1 MLDRD
6 RWHEILSV
14 LGRNKWRT
22 FLTAFGVFWGIFM
35 LVIML
40 GSAKGLANGTVASF
54 GASATNSVFMWTQ
67 QTSMPYKGFKKG
79 RFFQMTLDD
88 VEAIK
93 ENVSSVGIIAPRC
106 QSGGYRGANNVTH
119 GVNVGAFGVYGDVPD
134 YILIDPVEIVEGRF
148 INQRDLDEK
157 TKVCVI
163 GVEVYNRLFTEG
175 EPALGSYIKIQGV
188 NFKVVGLFKSIMD
201 DARRSEEQ
209 EKSISVPIS
218 TFQQAFNWGN
228 NIGWL
233 SITSAPKVPATK
245 MEKQV
250 QALLKERHSIHP
262 EDERA
267 FGGFNKEEMFNNFRT
282 LNTGISMLSLIVGV
296 LTLLAGAIGVSNI
309 MVVTVKERTRE
320 FGIRRAVGAT
330 PWAIISQVMME
341 ALTLTLMAGVF
352 GVIGGVW
359 LLEAVNSAM
368 NSFSAEGGFFR
379 NPGVDLGIVITA
391 MLILIFA
398 GLLAGLIPAR
408 RAVEVRPV
416 EALRYE

>member
-6 RWHEILSV
+6 RWQEILSV

-40 GSAKGLANGTVASF
+40 GSAQGLANGTEASF
-54 GASATNSVFMWTQ
+54 GGAATNSVFMWTQ
-67 QTSMPYKGFKKG
+67 STSMPYKGFKKG
-79 RFFQMTLDD
+79 RRFNMDLSD
-88 VEAIK
+88 VKAI
-93 ENVSSVGIIAPRC
+93 EDNLGSIDIVAPRC
-106 QSGGYRGANNVTH
+106 QAGGYRGANNVTH

-134 YILIDPVEIVEGRF
+134 YIKIDPVDLIEGRF
-148 INQRDLDEK
+148 INERDLEEK
-157 TKVCVI
+157 RKVCVI
-163 GVEVYNRLFTEG
+163 GVEVYNRLFEEG
-175 EPALGSYIKIQGV
+175 EAAMGSFIRIQGV
-188 NFKVVGLFKSIMD
+188 NFKVVGLYQSIMD

-218 TFQQAFNWGN
+218 TFQQAFNWGD

-233 SITSAPKVPATK
+233 SITSAPNVPATE

-250 QALLKERHSIHP
+250 KALLRERHSIHP
-262 EDERA
+262 NDERA
-267 FGGFNKEEMFNNFRT
+267 FGSWNKEEMFNNFRT
-282 LNTGISMLSLIVGV
+282 LNTGISLLSLIVGV

-309 MVVTVKERTRE
+309 MVVTVKERTKE

-330 PWAIISQVMME
+330 PMAVISQVMME

-359 LLEAVNSAM
+359 LLEGINSAM
-368 NSFSAEGGFFR
+368 NNFSSEGGFFR

-398 GLLAGLIPAR
+398 GLLAGLIPSK
-408 RAVEVRPV
+408 RAVEVKPV
-416 EALRYE
+416 DALRYE